1 MSSTAR
7 PATTPSEEAKSVT
20 FERAAATPNPA
31 TYGTFS
37 RLRRALRR
45 KDTRSLADSVEA
57 AISARLGGLATQPPA
72 AVLFALESDWAGL
85 SATAVDAKLK
95 TFGPNALKPDNKLK
109 IPHLIFSA
117 LVNPFSVILVCL
129 AIIAI
134 ATGDNATFTVIM
146 VMVVVSAA
154 LRFWQDLK
162 SVVKAKRLA
171 QGVKTM
177 VHVRRTNF
185 GLTSEAVVDSAELV
199 PGDILELRS
208 GDLIPADCILLEAAS
223 MSVSQSMLTGEALPI
238 DKSPYAEDDVDAKDT
253 DATGDMWAANV
264 LLSGTSVAFGQG
276 VAVVVTTGPRT
287 YFASMGDALAGPRK
301 SNAFERTVR
310 RVSYL
315 LLAVTILM
323 APIVLVIQG
332 TVNKSSGWKNALLFA
347 LSVAVGLTPEM
358 LPVVVNAN
366 LARGAILLARKNVL
380 VKRLDGVQNLGGI
393 TTFCTDK
400 TGTLTI
406 DNVEVHSTITLQ
418 NKASIRPLH
427 LAVVNSTLQT
437 GARSLLDHAVV
448 NANDGT
454 HGPEM
459 DMDDL
464 FVDKV
469 HEIPFDSARRMLSVV
484 VRDKRAQHTVITKG
498 AVDEVLSRCKSFT
511 TSDTGSLFETTSAQ
525 PLSTAHRAI
534 AKATALELNE
544 QGLRLV
550 AVAIRS
556 LGQMGGF
563 ADEDAHS
570 DWVEQDLT
578 LVGFVAFLDP
588 PKEDAKQAIVDLR
601 ALGIRIKILTG
612 DAPEI
617 ARKVACQV
625 GLLTDAEAAQP
636 ETVLTGEGLAVLVGE
651 LTAEEVTTAIKN
663 ATVLAKLSP
672 FQKRQVVELLQA
684 SGEAVGMMGDGVN
697 DALALQAAD
706 VGISVDT
713 GTEVAKS
720 ASEIILL
727 EKSLDSVVDGVLLG
741 RKSML
746 NTIKYFKMTLSSNFG
761 NVFSIMAASFWLPYQ
776 PMQPI
781 QLLIQN
787 ILYDLSQ
794 AAIPFDNVDEDM
806 LAVPVQWSLLSI
818 LRFMLVFGPTSSFFD
833 IATFS
838 FNWFYYGYRG
848 DSDAGVAVAQTH
860 WFLEGSMTQ
869 TLVVF
874 ILRTDKLPF
883 VQSRPSAIFA
893 AVVVTMLTVAQVLPW
908 IPGLN
913 TAFQFVHPK
922 GLIYPFLVGVAVTY
936 CALVQVMKVVYKRF
950 FHEWF

>member
-7 PATTPSEEAKSVT
+7 SATTPSEEAKSLS
-20 FERAAATPNPA
+20 FERPAPQVNNNNVVTLVNPVEKPA
-31 TYGTFS
+31 SYGTFTS
-37 RLRRALRR
+37 RLRRAFGR
-45 KDTRSLADSVEA
+45 KDKARSLTDTVEA
-57 AISARLGGLATQPPA
+57 AISARLGGLATQSPDA
-72 AVLFALESDWAGL
+72 ILAALESDWGGL
-85 SATAVDAKLK
+85 SATAVDAKFR
-95 TFGPNALKPDNKLK
+95 TFGPNALAPDNKLK
-109 IPHLIFSA
+109 VPHLLFTA
-117 LVNPFSVILVCL
+117 LVNPFSIVLVCL

-134 ATGDNATFTVIM
+134 ATGDHATFTVIM
-146 VMVVVSAA
+146 VMVVVSAS

-177 VHVRRTNF
+177 VHVRRKNF
-185 GLTSEAVVDSAELV
+185 DLSTETVVESAELV
-199 PGDILELRS
+199 PGDVLELRS
-208 GDLIPADCILLEAAS
+208 GDLIPADCILLKAS
-223 MSVSQSMLTGEALPI
+223 SLSVSQSMLTGEALPI
-238 DKSPYAEDDVDAKDT
+238 DKSPYAPDDVEVAKET
-253 DATGDMWAANV
+253 DSTGDMWAANV

-276 VAVVVTTGPRT
+276 LAVVVTTGTQT
-287 YFASMGDALAGPRK
+287 YFASMGDALTGPRK

-332 TVNKSSGWKNALLFA
+332 TINKSSGWKNALLFA

-406 DNVEVHSTITLQ
+406 DKVEVHSSLTMQ
-418 NKASIRPLH
+418 NKESVRPLH
-427 LAVVNSTLQT
+427 LTVINSTLQT
-437 GARSLLDHAVV
+437 GARSLLDTAVI

-454 HGPEM
+454 HGPEI
-459 DMDDL
+459 DMNDL
-464 FVDKV
+464 FVEKV
-469 HEIPFDSARRMLSVV
+469 HEIPFDSARRMLSIVV
-484 VRDKRAQHTVITKG
+484 KDKRAQHTVITKG

-525 PLSTAHRAI
+525 PLSTAHKAI
-534 AKATALELNE
+534 AKATALSLNT

-556 LGQMGGF
+556 LGQMGEF
-563 ADEDAHS
+563 TEEDRHS

-617 ARKVACQV
+617 ARKVAVQV
-625 GLLTDAEAAQP
+625 GLLTDEEAAKP
-636 ETVLTGEGLAVLVGE
+636 ETVITGEGLAVLVGE
-651 LTAEEVTTAIKN
+651 LTVEDVTAAVKN

-684 SGEAVGMMGDGVN
+684 DGEAVGMMGDGVN

-727 EKSLDSVVDGVLLG
+727 EKSLAAVVEGVLLG
-741 RKSML
+741 RKSMV
-746 NTIKYFKMTLSSNFG
+746 NTIKYFKMTLSSN
-761 NVFSIMAASFWLPYQ
+761 VSTVSQTDPMSSLPKR
-776 PMQPI
+776 I
-781 QLLIQN
+781 CN
-787 ILYDLSQ
+787 
-794 AAIPFDNVDEDM
+794 
-806 LAVPVQWSLLSI
+806 
-818 LRFMLVFGPTSSFFD
+818 LRS
-833 IATFS
+833 
-838 FNWFYYGYRG
+838 
-848 DSDAGVAVAQTH
+848 
-860 WFLEGSMTQ
+860 
-869 TLVVF
+869 
-874 ILRTDKLPF
+874 
-883 VQSRPSAIFA
+883 
-893 AVVVTMLTVAQVLPW
+893 
-908 IPGLN
+908 
-913 TAFQFVHPK
+913 
-922 GLIYPFLVGVAVTY
+922 
-936 CALVQVMKVVYKRF
+936 
-950 FHEWF
+950 